1 MDEIQCHHLDI
12 DRLHCTTFLT
22 IHYISAR
29 IESNRIESQRISTM
43 TTTTEKKM
51 LYLDMVIAAIPAI
64 KDRKGASRAAI
75 SSWIQKTYNKEGGG
89 VFNGSLRTALN
100 KGVEKGMLV
109 PGATDQRY
117 KIGVLPKVVKKK
129 PASKKKSSSKKK
141 KSSKKKWKIYK
152 KNSEKNKKKL
162 MGKEK
167 NCNR

>member
-1 MDEIQCHHLDI
+1 MGM
-12 DRLHCTTFLT
+12 T
-22 IHYISAR
+22 
-29 IESNRIESQRISTM
+29 

-51 LYLDMVIAAIPAI
+51 SYLDMVIAAIPAI

-89 VFNGSLRTALN
+89 MFNGSLRTALN

-141 KSSKKKWKIYK
+141 KSSKKKT
-152 KNSEKNKKKL
+152 SSKKKKT
-162 MGKEK
+162 GSKK
-167 NCNR
+167 KAPTKKATGSAKKSSSKKKTGSAKKTGSK